1 MKYISIWR
9 RIASL
14 LYDIV
19 LIVAL
24 VIIMY
29 MPLLSFNIEENFIL
43 KITAQIYIYL
53 IIQYFFVW
61 FWVNSNGTLGMKSWR
76 VKISDTNGNK
86 ITYKKAILRFNVSL
100 IYFLIIGFLVFTYYK
115 YSEMNYFLLMLLA
128 ILLLFPLIRKDR
140 KFLHDIIS
148 KTILIKI

>member
-1 MKYISIWR
+1 
-9 RIASL
+9 
-14 LYDIV
+14 
-19 LIVAL
+19 
-24 VIIMY
+24 
-29 MPLLSFNIEENFIL
+29 
-43 KITAQIYIYL
+43 
-53 IIQYFFVW
+53 
-61 FWVNSNGTLGMKSWR
+61 MKSWR

>member
-43 KITAQIYIYL
+43 KITAQIYVYL

-86 ITYKKAILRFNVSL
+86 ITYKQAILRFNVSL

-115 YSEMNYFLLMLLA
+115 YSEMNNFLLMLLA
-128 ILLLFPLIRKDR
+128 ILLSFPLIRKDK

>member
-43 KITAQIYIYL
+43 KITAQIYVYL

-128 ILLLFPLIRKDR
+128 ILLSFPLIRKDR

>member
-128 ILLLFPLIRKDR
+128 ILLSFPLIRKDK

>member
-43 KITAQIYIYL
+43 KITAQIYVYL

-100 IYFLIIGFLVFTYYK
+100 IYFLIIKFLVFTYYK
-115 YSEMNYFLLMLLA
+115 YSEINYFLLMLLA
-128 ILLLFPLIRKDR
+128 ILLSFPLIRKDR

>member
-43 KITAQIYIYL
+43 KITAQIYVYL

-76 VKISDTNGNK
+76 GKISDTNGNK

-128 ILLLFPLIRKDR
+128 ILLSFPLIRKDR

>member
-1 MKYISIWR
+1 MKSISIWR

-19 LIVAL
+19 LIIAL

-29 MPLLSFNIEENFIL
+29 MPLLGFNIEGNLVL
-43 KITAQIYIYL
+43 KITVQIYVYL

-61 FWVNSNGTLGMKSWR
+61 FWVNGNGTLGMKSWK
-76 VKISDTNGNK
+76 VQILDTSGNK
-86 ITYKKAILRFNVSL
+86 VTYKKAIIRFNVSL
-100 IYFLIIGFLVFTYYK
+100 IYFLMIGFLIFIYYK
-115 YSEMNYFLLMLLA
+115 LLETNYFLLVLTL
-128 ILLLFPLIRKDR
+128 IVTLVPLIRKDR

-148 KTILIKI
+148 KTILIKT

>member
-128 ILLLFPLIRKDR
+128 ILLSFPLIRKDR

>member
-43 KITAQIYIYL
+43 KITAQIYVYL

>member
-43 KITAQIYIYL
+43 KITAQIYVYL

-115 YSEMNYFLLMLLA
+115 HSEMNYFLLMLLA

>member
-43 KITAQIYIYL
+43 KITAQIYVYL

-128 ILLLFPLIRKDR
+128 IFLSFPLIRKDR

>member
-43 KITAQIYIYL
+43 KITAQIYVYL

-100 IYFLIIGFLVFTYYK
+100 IY
-115 YSEMNYFLLMLLA
+115 
-128 ILLLFPLIRKDR
+128 
-140 KFLHDIIS
+140 
-148 KTILIKI
+148 

>member
-61 FWVNSNGTLGMKSWR
+61 FWVNSNGTLGMKSWQ

-128 ILLLFPLIRKDR
+128 ILLSFPLIRKDR

>member
-43 KITAQIYIYL
+43 KITAQIYVYL
-53 IIQYFFVW
+53 ITQYFFVW

-115 YSEMNYFLLMLLA
+115 NSEMNYFLLMLLA
-128 ILLLFPLIRKDR
+128 ILLSFPLIRKDR

>member
-115 YSEMNYFLLMLLA
+115 YSEMNYFLLMLFA
-128 ILLLFPLIRKDR
+128 ILLSFPLIRKDR

>member
-43 KITAQIYIYL
+43 KITAQIYVYL

-76 VKISDTNGNK
+76 GKISDTNGNK

>member
-43 KITAQIYIYL
+43 KITAQIYVYL

-128 ILLLFPLIRKDR
+128 ILLSFPLIRKDK

>member
-43 KITAQIYIYL
+43 KITTQIYVYL

-128 ILLLFPLIRKDR
+128 ILLSFPLIRKDR